1 MIDISFEI
9 NGKKVTPRN
18 MGSALDAAILQS
30 VQESVKKA
38 VGLARCPIHGQTPKI
53 KVKGRKVD
61 SLNFEISGC
70 CDQLIKT
77 VKKKLN

>member
-30 VQESVKKA
+30 AQESVKKA
-38 VGLARCPIHGQTPKI
+38 VGSARCRIHGQTPKI

-77 VKKKLN
+77 VKKN